1 MSGSSIKASSFT
13 AAPGILGNDLSN
25 EAIFLALAIDL
36 PFKLLTA
43 NHLPLNTD

>member
-13 AAPGILGNDLSN
+13 AAPGILGNDFN
-25 EAIFLALAIDL
+25 REAIFFIFLAIDL

-43 NHLPLNTD
+43 NH